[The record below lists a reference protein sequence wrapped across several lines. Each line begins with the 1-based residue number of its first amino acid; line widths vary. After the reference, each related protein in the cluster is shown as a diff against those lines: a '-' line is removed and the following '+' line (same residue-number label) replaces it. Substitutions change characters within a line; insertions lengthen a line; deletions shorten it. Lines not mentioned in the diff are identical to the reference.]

1 MNKKFGILMVLLAA
15 AAAAGF
21 GQQITTVAVVDLS
34 KVMQTFYS
42 ESAAMRD
49 YRRMLDSAQSDIE
62 RQQAAISQLTER
74 KLIAENNGDEVTALR
89 LDNEI
94 FQKKQYLQEY
104 VKIKNAQLE
113 STRAS
118 LVESSSFLN
127 EVLQA
132 VESVSLNGGYSIVLD
147 VSSQNS
153 NVLWYSKVV
162 DITND
167 VVQRLRL
174 NAR

>member
-1 MNKKFGILMVLLAA
+1 VNKKFVILVLLLA

-21 GQQITTVAVVDLS
+21 GQQITTVAVVDLL

-49 YRRMLDSAQSDIE
+49 YRRMLESVQTDIE
-62 RQQAAISQLTER
+62 RQQTAINQLTER
-74 KLIAENNGDEVTALR
+74 KLIAENNGDEATALR

-104 VKIKNAQLE
+104 WKIKNAQLE
-113 STRAS
+113 TTRAS

-127 EVLQA
+127 QVLQA
-132 VESVSLNGGYSIVLD
+132 VESVSFNGGYSIVLD
-147 VSSQNS
+147 ISSPNS

-167 VVQRLRL
+167 VVQRLRQTS
-174 NAR
+174 R

>member
-1 MNKKFGILMVLLAA
+1 MNKKFVILVLLLA

-21 GQQITTVAVVDLS
+21 GQQITTVAVVDLL

-49 YRRMLDSAQSDIE
+49 YRRMLESVQTDIE
-62 RQQAAISQLTER
+62 RQQTAINQLTER
-74 KLIAENNGDEVTALR
+74 KLIAENNGDEATALR

-104 VKIKNAQLE
+104 WKIKNAQLE
-113 STRAS
+113 TTRAS

-127 EVLQA
+127 QVLQA
-132 VESVSLNGGYSIVLD
+132 VESVSFNGGYSIVLD
-147 VSSQNS
+147 ISSPNS

-167 VVQRLRL
+167 VVQRLRQTS
-174 NAR
+174 R